1 MTAAELLRQ
10 LNELDEHPRVEA
22 KRGTEVGRSTLCTV
36 SAYSNEPGL
45 GGGYILFGVVR
56 SKDLFRD
63 RYEVVGVEDP
73 DKIQT
78 DLATQCASVF
88 NRPIRPEVSVET
100 LDGKP
105 VVSAYVPESQ
115 PGDKPIYIRA
125 QGLPRGAFRRIG
137 SSDQR
142 CTEDDLIVLFEG
154 RSRSTYDSQ
163 PVPEADFSELDPE
176 AIAEY
181 RRERGRANPKAEEL
195 SWSDED
201 LLIGIGCAVH
211 DGTEIRPTVAGVL
224 LFGSRPLLR
233 RLYPMIRLD
242 YIRVPGTEWVEDPEM
257 RFETIDMRDPIIR
270 LIRRGEAAVLDDLP
284 RQFHLPAGELQRR
297 DAPRIPVRVI
307 REAVVN
313 ALMHRSYRRQGPT
326 QIIRYS
332 NRIEIRNPGHSL
344 KAEDRLGEPGSEARN
359 PVIAAVLHETNFA
372 ETKGSGI
379 RVMRKLM
386 RDMGL
391 APPTF
396 ESNRQADEFVAT
408 LFLHNLL
415 DDADLAWLAGFD
427 DLKLTT
433 DEMRALVH
441 VREVGRITN
450 AAYRDLSGVGT
461 LEASARLR
469 RLRDLGLLE
478 QHDRG
483 AATYYTPSARLIGV
497 VSERS
502 GPVQQQSGELPE
514 ESVELGEKS
523 VELAEESVDLRG
535 KSVSLDLP
543 EELAQEVARLN
554 RWTPQPKLRQLIVR
568 LCSWRD
574 LSADELAVVLRRNKR
589 YLQSHYIGPM
599 VRTGE
604 LAYTIPDKPNDPKQR
619 YRAGGEVLR

>member
-1 MTAAELLRQ
+1 VTAAELLRQ

-56 SKDLFRD
+56 SKDLFGD

-105 VVSAYVPESQ
+105 VVRAYVPESQ

-125 QGLPRGAFRRIG
+125 RGLPRGAFRRIG

-181 RRERGRANPKAEEL
+181 RRERGRTNPKAEEL

-201 LLIGIGCAVH
+201 LLIGIGCAVR
-211 DGTEIRPTVAGVL
+211 DGTEIIPTVAGIL

-270 LIRRGEAAVLDDLP
+270 LIRRGEAAILDDLP

-297 DAPRIPVRVI
+297 DVPRIPDRVI

-344 KAEDRLGEPGSEARN
+344 KAEDRLGEPGSESRN
-359 PVIAAVLHETNFA
+359 PVIAAVLHETDFA

-379 RVMRKLM
+379 RVMRQLM

-396 ESNRQADEFVAT
+396 ESDRQADEFVAT

-415 DDADLAWLAGFD
+415 DDADLAWLASFG

-461 LEASARLR
+461 LEASVRLR
-469 RLRDLGLLE
+469 HLRDLGLLK

-483 AATYYTPSARLIGV
+483 AATYYTPSARLIDV

-523 VELAEESVDLRG
+523 VELAEESLDLRG

>member
-56 SKDLFRD
+56 SKDLFGD

-88 NRPIRPEVSVET
+88 NRPIRPEISVET

-105 VVSAYVPESQ
+105 VVRAYVPESQ

-181 RRERGRANPKAEEL
+181 RRERGRTNPKAEEL

-201 LLIGIGCAVH
+201 LLIGIGCAVR
-211 DGTEIRPTVAGVL
+211 DGTEIIPTVAGIL

-270 LIRRGEAAVLDDLP
+270 LIRRGEAAILDDLP

-297 DAPRIPVRVI
+297 DAPRIPDRVI

-574 LSADELAVVLRRNKR
+574 LSADELAAVLRRNKR

>member
-56 SKDLFRD
+56 SKDLFGD

-78 DLATQCASVF
+78 DLATQCAPVF
-88 NRPIRPEVSVET
+88 NRPIRPEMWVET

-181 RRERGRANPKAEEL
+181 RRERGRTNPKAEEL

-201 LLIGIGCAVH
+201 LLIGIGCAVR
-211 DGTEIRPTVAGVL
+211 DGTEIIPTVAGIL

-270 LIRRGEAAVLDDLP
+270 LIRRGEAAILDDLP

-297 DAPRIPVRVI
+297 DVPRIPDRVI

-359 PVIAAVLHETNFA
+359 PVIAAVLHETDFA

-379 RVMRKLM
+379 RVMRQLM

-396 ESNRQADEFVAT
+396 ESDRQADEFVAT

-415 DDADLAWLAGFD
+415 DDADLAWLAGFG

-483 AATYYTPSARLIGV
+483 AATYYTPSARLIDV